1 MSTQKNSLS
10 ARSGLAS
17 SSKNLENM
25 KKIMNSLSAWVKLS
39 EFMKTQKQKMNMDN

>member
-17 SSKNLENM
+17 SSTNLENM
-25 KKIMNSLSAWVKLS
+25 KKIMNLLSAWVKLS